1 MIFPNK
7 KYNSSKEY
15 FSDYLHSLSTV
26 IKPEHLNIL
35 YKITI
40 FLKKKIKNKKQIFVC
55 GNGGAASV
63 ANHFLCDFN
72 KGIKISSKKKLVP
85 RVISLTNS
93 MELITAISNDI
104 KFEDIFSF
112 QLENL
117 ANSKD
122 VLILFS
128 CSGKSKNIINAA
140 KYSKKNNLDLISFV
154 GFGKNNFIHKMS
166 KFSLTLNI
174 NNYGIAED
182 TFQIIMHM
190 ISQFI
195 RFKNLK
201 SYKEEIL

>member
-26 IKPEHLNIL
+26 LNPEHLNIL
-35 YKITI
+35 DKITI

-93 MELITAISNDI
+93 IELITAISNDI

-128 CSGKSKNIINAA
+128 CSGKSKNIINDA
-140 KYSKKNNLDLISFV
+140 KNSKKNNLDLISFV
-154 GFGKNNFIHKMS
+154 EFGKNNFIHK
-166 KFSLTLNI
+166 I
-174 NNYGIAED
+174 
-182 TFQIIMHM
+182 
-190 ISQFI
+190 
-195 RFKNLK
+195 
-201 SYKEEIL
+201 